1 MQKNFNWLDEYGT
14 DLFEVNQ
21 YHERFSRIVEE
32 MSQAD
37 DKAII
42 RRLREEMHFGW
53 NDAYNTGVKEIDS
66 EHKHLLKIIENII
79 EVNNGEFTCSVT
91 AGLLDDVLDYARLH
105 FQSEEQLMKQYGYPK
120 IASHKK
126 EHDILITELQSQV
139 RMLKASKGSG
149 AKMLYFLLQWFLK
162 HMLYTDQEIG
172 HYIQGQRRP
181 FRYQLR
187 QRFLRFNPLQFFRG
201 MLVGESVMSS

>member
-105 FQSEEQLMKQYGYPK
+105 LGQAPRCCIFFCNGFLSICCTLTRRLGIIFKDSVGLFVTNSGSVFY
-120 IASHKK
+120 AS
-126 EHDILITELQSQV
+126 ILFNFSICAVS
-139 RMLKASKGSG
+139 
-149 AKMLYFLLQWFLK
+149 
-162 HMLYTDQEIG
+162 
-172 HYIQGQRRP
+172 
-181 FRYQLR
+181 
-187 QRFLRFNPLQFFRG
+187 RFL
-201 MLVGESVMSS
+201 V